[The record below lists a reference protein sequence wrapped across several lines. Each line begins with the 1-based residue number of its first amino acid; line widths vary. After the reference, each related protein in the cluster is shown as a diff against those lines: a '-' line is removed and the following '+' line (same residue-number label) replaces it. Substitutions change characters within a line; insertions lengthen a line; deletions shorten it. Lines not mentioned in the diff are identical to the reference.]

1 MDIPDV
7 VIVGA
12 ATRDLSDTD
21 PRGWM
26 AGGGVTYGALAL
38 SRMGLRVGVLL
49 GLDEQ
54 ARTARELDL
63 IRDAGARIVEVP
75 VDKGPVFRNIETPT
89 GRIQLSEGPSDPVPS
104 DALPE
109 AWRRAPSWVLAPVAS
124 EVLDDWADAPP
135 ADACVAFAWQGAL
148 RRLIPGERVRPMDPG
163 PSAIVRRADILSV
176 SRHDIPGGLALRT
189 IGGWMAPKSEL
200 LLTAGLH
207 GGLLVRFE
215 SGGVVAARA
224 YPSVPA
230 PVEIDPT
237 GAGDTMLAGLVAA
250 RVVAGPE
257 ARVRARDL
265 HLGALAASL
274 LVEGPGMDSVPTFA
288 RIRRRIEKA
297 A

>member
-38 SRMGLRVGVLL
+38 SRMGLRVGVLI
-49 GLDEQ
+49 GLDEE

-75 VDKGPVFRNIETPT
+75 LDKGPVFRNIETPT

-104 DALPE
+104 AALPE
-109 AWRRAPSWVLAPVAS
+109 AWRRARSWVLAPVAS

-135 ADACVAFAWQGAL
+135 GDACVAFAWQGAL
-148 RRLIPGERVRPMDPG
+148 RTLIPGERVRPMDPG

-176 SRHDIPGGLALRT
+176 SRHDIPGGLALRR
-189 IGGWMAPKSEL
+189 IGGWMAPMSEL
-200 LLTAGLH
+200 LLTAGSL

-215 SGGVVAARA
+215 SGGIVAVRA

-257 ARVRARDL
+257 ARVHARDL

-274 LVEGPGMDSVPTFA
+274 LVEGPGMDSVPTSS

-297 A
+297 T